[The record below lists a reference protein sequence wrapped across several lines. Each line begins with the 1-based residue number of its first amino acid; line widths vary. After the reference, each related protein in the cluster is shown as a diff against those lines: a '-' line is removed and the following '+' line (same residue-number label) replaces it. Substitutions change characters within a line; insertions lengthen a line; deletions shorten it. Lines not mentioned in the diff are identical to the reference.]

1 VIIPPP
7 EDLGVGLGTAPQ
19 PVDLARVWARLKA
32 MGAVGFEV
40 NRFGQGWKFVCL
52 LPGTNPDRP
61 RRIEAHAGTE
71 AEAIRNG
78 LARAEQAHAV
88 LAARK

>member
-1 VIIPPP
+1 VSIPRP
-7 EDLGVGLGTAPQ
+7 EELGVGLGAAPQ

-52 LPGTNPDRP
+52 LPGTDSNRP
-61 RRIEAHAGTE
+61 RRIETKADTE
-71 AEAIRNG
+71 AEAIRSG